1 MFSQWAEEQFVVLIL
16 LGGSCRH
23 CENSSIFL
31 VTLPESEERQSQQ
44 QDRKG
49 TRVRPRFPICAGSLS
64 LSCLSQCLG
73 SAPSRHGRAVAFP
86 RDAAGIQQE
95 RAGAGMPLER
105 GGGSWGVQRRREAE
119 GGWVPQKQGF
129 KDTGNFWFA
138 FQIEMC
144 MRGTAR

>member
-1 MFSQWAEEQFVVLIL
+1 MFSRWAEEQFVVLIL

-23 CENSSIFL
+23 CENSSIFI

-49 TRVRPRFPICAGSLS
+49 TRVKPRFPICAGSLS

-95 RAGAGMPLER
+95 RAGGWDATGARRGKLGSAKEER
-105 GGGSWGVQRRREAE
+105 G
-119 GGWVPQKQGF
+119 QGRVGAT
-129 KDTGNFWFA
+129 K
-138 FQIEMC
+138 
-144 MRGTAR
+144 ARI